1 MRKMFLVTM
10 VILFIALSNMG
21 FAQPKSSEFWIK
33 VSDDVGSSPYNMVF
47 GNHENGTYG
56 DMVSGVAQKDS
67 LNETLVERESPPLP
81 PGLGVVWRPVRS
93 GVSWGVGFLTYDI
106 KGYTDN
112 TRKDTFKVFFS
123 NQTATDADI
132 TLEWPDAAY
141 LGARASAMTLKIGA
155 DVYDM
160 FTQSS
165 VTIVD
170 AGDNSV
176 TQAFIYK
183 TGCNIID
190 DVKLEKSTVPAGY
203 KLNQNFPNP
212 FNPSTTI
219 IFDVLKSSN
228 IDVSVYNVLGQKVAS
243 LVSRDLNPGSYS
255 TNWNA
260 ASYSSGV
267 YYVRMT
273 AKENGVEQY
282 SSLHKMLFVK

>member
-10 VILFIALSNMG
+10 VIMLLTMSSMMN
-21 FAQPKSSEFWIK
+21 AQPWSSEFWIK
-33 VSDDVGSSPYNMVF
+33 VSDDLGSSPYLMMF
-47 GNHENGTYG
+47 GNHVNGTYG
-56 DMVSGVAQKDS
+56 VGAQKDS
-67 LNETLVERESPPLP
+67 LNPTLVERESPPLP
-81 PGLGVVWRPVRS
+81 PGLGVVWKPSRA
-93 GVSWGVGFLTYDI
+93 GVNWGNGFLTYDF
-106 KGYTDN
+106 KGFVDN
-112 TRKDTFKVFFS
+112 AQKDTFKIFFQQGQDS
-123 NQTATDADI
+123 FSDI
-132 TLEWPDAAY
+132 TLEWPDATY
-141 LGARASAMTLKIGA
+141 LGLRCTGMTIKFGA
-155 DVYDM
+155 EVIDM
-160 FTQSS
+160 FAQTSYT
-165 VTIVD
+165 VVD
-170 AGDNSV
+170 AGEIPMN
-176 TQAFIYK
+176 TATIIK
-183 TGCNIID
+183 TGALIID